1 VLVRSRAGGR
11 GVAGGGG
18 GGCGG
23 LLGEERRVLEGG
35 EGGVEGAAERL
46 GERAGVLGCCC
57 ADGGHVDGRELA
69 CGYWIMREI
78 KALEWRGSVELA
90 CQRVSYM

>member
-1 VLVRSRAGGR
+1 VFPFVLVRSRAGGR

-69 CGYWIMREI
+69 CGYWII
-78 KALEWRGSVELA
+78 AGN
-90 CQRVSYM
+90 